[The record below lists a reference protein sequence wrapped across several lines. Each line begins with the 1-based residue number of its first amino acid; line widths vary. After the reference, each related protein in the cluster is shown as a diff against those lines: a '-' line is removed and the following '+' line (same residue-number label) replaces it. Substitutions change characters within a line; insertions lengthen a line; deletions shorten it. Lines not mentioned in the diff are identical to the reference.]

1 MKNIGYRNL
10 TPLQAIGNLTIELTK
25 FLEGWGNFQDINI
38 EIKEK
43 QMIITIR
50 PTDNLEQE
58 ER

>member
-50 PTDNLEQE
+50 PTDNLE
-58 ER
+58 